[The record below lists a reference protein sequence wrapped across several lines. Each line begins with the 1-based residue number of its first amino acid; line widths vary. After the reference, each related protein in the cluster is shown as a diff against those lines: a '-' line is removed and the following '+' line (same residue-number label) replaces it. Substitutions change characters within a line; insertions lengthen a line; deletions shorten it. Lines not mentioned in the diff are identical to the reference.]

1 MSERTWE
8 NIRHG
13 GRERWNY
20 VEWREYGTPFK
31 GRYRHVIGCII
42 KTKNKRKCKDWLVQY
57 SEVRS
62 ANLRS
67 TTLAT
72 LKQLSAAEARG
83 VATIIL
89 EGACHE

>member
-1 MSERTWE
+1 MSDRTWE

-20 VEWREYGTPFK
+20 VEWREYGPTFK
-31 GRYRHVIGCII
+31 GRYRHVIGYII
-42 KTKNKRKCKDWLVQY
+42 KVKNKRKCKDWLVQY
-57 SEVRS
+57 SEIRGAS
-62 ANLRS
+62 LHP

-72 LKQLSAAEARG
+72 LKQLSAADARS

-89 EGACHE
+89 EGARDE